1 MPNQWWDFSVLTV
14 YVFPEARNLGR
25 GIIISVDSDIINA
38 LKEHKLKCH
47 PNAKDEIEALG
58 LKCSEVISVF
68 PNIDENI
75 ILGVNNR
82 KLYVPYLFLNH
93 P

>member
-1 MPNQWWDFSVLTV
+1 MTIYVMPEVKD
-14 YVFPEARNLGR
+14 LGR
-25 GIIISVDSDIINA
+25 GIVVDIDSGIINA
-38 LKEHKLKCH
+38 LKEHNLKCH
-47 PNAKDEIEALG
+47 PNAKDEIETLG